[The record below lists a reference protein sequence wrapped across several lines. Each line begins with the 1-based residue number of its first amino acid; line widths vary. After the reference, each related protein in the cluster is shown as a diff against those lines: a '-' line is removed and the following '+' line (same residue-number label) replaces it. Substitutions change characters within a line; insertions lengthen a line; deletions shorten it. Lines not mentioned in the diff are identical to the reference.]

1 MEAAGIFDQGGEG
14 LKVERACPS
23 VDESRIGFVISVLY
37 ELEAVRRRSE
47 GGGQRATIV
56 AGILRVEAGE
66 RGGGSHFDG
75 RIRQDG
81 GITERYSSPR
91 FPVAQGG

>member
-1 MEAAGIFDQGGEG
+1 MEAAGILDQGGAG
-14 LKVERACPS
+14 ARVERACPS
-23 VDESRIGFVISVLY
+23 VDESRIGFIVSIPY

-66 RGGGSHFDG
+66 SGGGSHFDG
-75 RIRQDG
+75 GIRQDG
-81 GITERYSSPR
+81 GITERYSPPSPI
-91 FPVAQGG
+91 AQGG